1 MLFGGLGNERRNYMY
16 RYVTDKHFLKSA
28 YSFCADLVNQ
38 LVQELK
44 HYDIDSCMEVVGSG
58 RHGFITQNETGPID
72 FDFNLWIINEGIYF
86 SGHDLKE
93 QIMTAFNYVL
103 DKNGYGKYHC
113 DDSTSAITV
122 GRFKFKKGNQTEFS
136 IDVAIVKE
144 DEQGNWHRLIHQ
156 KTGIVQMDR
165 WIWNIGPDSR
175 EIFAKEEFLKNGH
188 WNEVR
193 CAYLEKKNAYINVST
208 KPSFICYIEAIN
220 DVYNQYHKN
229 VSRNIGG
236 FYSIWGQGDF
246 YNG

>member
-1 MLFGGLGNERRNYMY
+1 MKGENCMY
-16 RYVTDKHFLKSA
+16 KFVTDKAFLKSS

-38 LVQELK
+38 LVQELR
-44 HYDIDSCMEVVGSG
+44 HYDIESCMEVIGSG
-58 RHGFITQNETGPID
+58 RHGFITQYGNRPID
-72 FDFNLWIINEGIYF
+72 FDFNLWIIEDGGY
-86 SGHDLKE
+86 SDGRELKE
-93 QIMTAFNYVL
+93 AIMEAFDYIL
-103 DKNGYGKYHC
+103 EKNGYDGVHC
-113 DDSTSAITV
+113 KDSTSVITV
-122 GRFKFKKGNQTEFS
+122 GKFHQRKGNQTEYS
-136 IDVAIVKE
+136 IDLGIVKE
-144 DEQGNWHRLIHQ
+144 DERGNWHRLIHH

-236 FYSIWGQGDF
+236 FYSIWRQGDF